1 MLLSQYNSYHHH
13 VFFTS
18 ANSVTSWIYGGVYN
32 VTSYFDLRD
41 INSDLQMRNA
51 LLESE
56 VVALKNQLNEAKLKG
71 HYSDSIVFNGNV
83 NGEFKFVMADVI
95 NNSISRKFN
104 YITINKGSEDGIE
117 PEMGIVDQNGIVG
130 IVNVVG
136 KHSSRAISML
146 NGNFKLSC
154 KIKNTDFFG
163 SLVWNGN
170 DPTIAY
176 LVELPHHAVYA
187 KGDTIV
193 TSGFSSTFPQGL
205 IVGTI
210 IGNKKNSKE
219 DLNSLS
225 IKLSTDFSQLS
236 TVRVLKNKNFDEISK
251 LEETDKE
258 DEEE

>member
-1 MLLSQYNSYHHH
+1 M
-13 VFFTS
+13 
-18 ANSVTSWIYGGVYN
+18 
-32 VTSYFDLRD
+32 
-41 INSDLQMRNA
+41 
-51 LLESE
+51 
-56 VVALKNQLNEAKLKG
+56 
-71 HYSDSIVFNGNV
+71 
-83 NGEFKFVMADVI
+83 I
-95 NNSISRKFN
+95 NNN

-187 KGDTIV
+187 KGDTILL
-193 TSGFSSTFPQGL
+193 STNQVFEELGAKLPQGL
-205 IVGTI
+205 LLAV
-210 IGNKKNSKE
+210 S
-219 DLNSLS
+219 DS
-225 IKLSTDFSQLS
+225 
-236 TVRVLKNKNFDEISK
+236 
-251 LEETDKE
+251 
-258 DEEE
+258 